1 MAHRRTRRQPVIVCL
16 EGTNGCGK
24 TTLAHALAERWRAE
38 GGTAQIIDPTLAT
51 DFGKQLRAAVMDAVR
66 HDEIS
71 GDTETLAFAAARLQS
86 TRTLRCVGRQPA
98 DLLIVERWTAAL
110 IAYGAVAEANQT
122 LLSAIRD
129 VLDAALPIEGTA
141 YLDVPGTVA
150 QHRLARQ
157 TEHNRFETL
166 GSGYLETYVAIT
178 CPGPPATAYQ
188 PSTAPAHPTRSP
200 TTPGTRSPSTDA
212 TNRADPR
219 APITSRMENPHCE
232 VHRSRTQ
239 VPHRR
244 PRPAA
249 RPTEGNRRHRA
260 RPDPADRHLL
270 QRAAPRLPLPRRR
283 LGVAP
288 RP

>member
-1 MAHRRTRRQPVIVCL
+1 MIVCL

-141 YLDVPGTVA
+141 YLDVPGAVA

-166 GSGYLETYVAIT
+166 GSGYLENVRGHYLSWAASNGI
-178 CPGPPATAYQ
+178 
-188 PSTAPAHPTRSP
+188 PTID
-200 TTPGTRSPSTDA
+200 GTRP
-212 TNRADPR
+212 
-219 APITSRMENPHCE
+219 PHE
-232 VHRSRTQ
+232 VAH
-239 VPHRR
+239 HAWHALALDRR
-244 PRPAA
+244 NEPC
-249 RPTEGNRRHRA
+249 
-260 RPDPADRHLL
+260 
-270 QRAAPRLPLPRRR
+270 
-283 LGVAP
+283 
-288 RP
+288 